1 MGMPPIGRPITGGRA
16 VVVDRWLRPAP
27 VGVPGELCLAG
38 AGLARGYLA
47 RPADTAEKWVPDPFG
62 DEEPGAR
69 LYRTGDLARLRPDGD
84 LEFLGRIDHQVKVRG
99 FRIEPGEIE
108 AALRTFP
115 GVDEAVVALWDENGE
130 RRLAAWVT
138 GADLTVLSPAAL
150 RSFLRERLPEPLV
163 PSFFVTLPAL
173 PRTATGKVDRAALP
187 PPVAAP
193 VEEGSTEVGGP
204 VEELLAG
211 LWAEVLGVER
221 VGLHES
227 FFDLGGHSL
236 LAVRV
241 ISKLRD
247 ILDVELPLRA
257 VFEAPTVAGLAR
269 AVERERMGGSTVG
282 PHLLPSSGARP
293 AEPELSFA
301 QEPMWFLDQLVPGNP
316 FYNLP
321 SAYRLSGPLDVVAL
335 ERALTEIVG
344 RHEVLRTRFPAS
356 HGRPHQRIAT
366 PGPVVVPRHDLRG
379 PPPQEVER
387 EARRRAAAEA
397 GGPFDLATG
406 PVLRGR
412 LLRLA
417 SEEHVLLLTL
427 HHIVADG
434 WSTAVLR
441 GELAALYGAFCRGAP
456 SPLAA
461 PAVQYADFAAWQRR
475 WLQGDT
481 LVRAL
486 DRWQAR
492 LDGAPPALEI
502 PGDRPRPSW
511 PSYRGA
517 MEPFVVPPP
526 AVGAL
531 QALARS
537 RGATLYMA
545 LLAGFQVLLGRV
557 TATEDVVVGG
567 TTAGRPRAEL
577 EDLIGLFVNQ
587 VALRTDLSGDPS
599 FVEVLDRVRRTA
611 LDGFDDQDTPFD
623 KVVERLNPRRDPSR
637 SPVVQVAFEYQ
648 EHVPLP
654 DGLGGGVAWTDL
666 GGHTGA
672 AYGAVDGVGVP
683 ARLDV
688 EMFVTGT
695 AGGALD
701 GTLVYATDLFDAST
715 MARLAAGYVR
725 VLESVVADPARR
737 ISELVALP

>member
-1 MGMPPIGRPITGGRA
+1 
-16 VVVDRWLRPAP
+16 
-27 VGVPGELCLAG
+27 
-38 AGLARGYLA
+38 
-47 RPADTAEKWVPDPFG
+47 
-62 DEEPGAR
+62 
-69 LYRTGDLARLRPDGD
+69 
-84 LEFLGRIDHQVKVRG
+84 
-99 FRIEPGEIE
+99 
-108 AALRTFP
+108 
-115 GVDEAVVALWDENGE
+115 
-130 RRLAAWVT
+130 
-138 GADLTVLSPAAL
+138 
-150 RSFLRERLPEPLV
+150 
-163 PSFFVTLPAL
+163 
-173 PRTATGKVDRAALP
+173 
-187 PPVAAP
+187 
-193 VEEGSTEVGGP
+193 
-204 VEELLAG
+204 
-211 LWAEVLGVER
+211 
-221 VGLHES
+221 
-227 FFDLGGHSL
+227 
-236 LAVRV
+236 
-241 ISKLRD
+241 
-247 ILDVELPLRA
+247 
-257 VFEAPTVAGLAR
+257 
-269 AVERERMGGSTVG
+269 MGGSTVG
-282 PHLLPSSGARP
+282 PHLLSSSGARP
-293 AEPELSFA
+293 DEPELSFA

-344 RHEVLRTRFPAS
+344 RHEVLRTTFPAT
-356 HGRPHQRIAT
+356 HGRPYQRIAT
-366 PGPVVVPRHDLRG
+366 PRPVVVPLDDLRG
-379 PPPQEVER
+379 PAPEEVER

-397 GGPFDLATG
+397 ERPFDLATG
-406 PVLRGR
+406 PVMRSR

-417 SEEHVLLLTL
+417 PEEHVLLLTL

-461 PAVQYADFAAWQRR
+461 PAVQYADFAAWQRQ

-511 PSYRGA
+511 PSFRGA
-517 MEPFVVPPP
+517 MEPFAVPTP
-526 AVGAL
+526 AVAAL
-531 QALARS
+531 RALARS
-537 RGATLYMA
+537 RGATLHMA

-557 TATEDVVVGG
+557 AATEDVVVGG

-611 LDGFDDQDTPFD
+611 LDAFDDQDTPFD

-672 AYGAVDGVGVP
+672 AYGAVDGLGVP

-701 GTLVYATDLFDAST
+701 GTLVYGTDLFDASS

-737 ISELVALP
+737 MSELVTLP